1 VQPVYVV
8 PSVPFGQ
15 FSAGIDT
22 GTGALTAIVAEA
34 FFVLSAKLVAVTA
47 TFVVCFT
54 GGAVNIPVFEMLPAL
69 TDQAT
74 PVLDVPFTIA
84 SNCRDSPDGML
95 PLEGEIETLTEE
107 ATRLS
112 TVIWVDKSVK
122 RNSESRANNSKC
134 ATPALCGVPVTLPV
148 VGLRERPAGSLPLT
162 IMNEKGAFPPFG
174 VKDP

>member
-15 FSAGIDT
+15 FSAGIET
-22 GTGALTAIVAEA
+22 GTGVVTAIVADA

-54 GGAVNIPVFEMLPAL
+54 GGAVNIPVLEMLPAFA
-69 TDQAT
+69 DQTTA
-74 PVLDVPFTIA
+74 VLDVPFMVA

-95 PLEGEIETLTEE
+95 PLEGEMEMLTEE

-112 TVIWVDKSVK
+112 TVIWVDKNVK

-148 VGLRERPAGSLPLT
+148 VGLRESPAGSSPLI
-162 IMNEKGAFPPFG
+162 IMNEKGALPPFG
-174 VKDP
+174 EKDP